1 MDDQE
6 LIQLFRERNEEAI
19 RETDAKYRKL
29 CFGIAF
35 NILEKEYDAEECVN
49 DTYMSLWTAIPPAQ
63 PRCFPSYLSR
73 IARNISLKRFR
84 QESAQ
89 KRSRMTEVS
98 IEELE
103 DMPPGGFSMPDL
115 DAEQLGKLIN
125 DFFKTEKEST
135 RGIFIRKYF
144 FFDSIEEITKRYELS
159 ENMLFLKISQFFQPE
174 INIKQFSKNFG
185 NPQ

>member
-1 MDDQE
+1 MDDRQ
-6 LIQLFRERNEEAI
+6 LIQMFWERNEEAI

-35 NILEKEYDAEECVN
+35 NILGNEYDAEECVN

-63 PRCFPSYLSR
+63 PRCFPAYLSR

-103 DMPPGGFSMPDL
+103 NVLPGGFSMPDP
-115 DAEQLGKLIN
+115 DAEQLGKLIS
-125 DFFKTEKEST
+125 DFLKTEKETT

-144 FFDSIEEITKRYELS
+144 FFDSIEEITKRYGLS
-159 ENMLFLKISQFFQPE
+159 ESQVKTRLFRCRNRLKEYLRERGVE
-174 INIKQFSKNFG
+174 I
-185 NPQ
+185 